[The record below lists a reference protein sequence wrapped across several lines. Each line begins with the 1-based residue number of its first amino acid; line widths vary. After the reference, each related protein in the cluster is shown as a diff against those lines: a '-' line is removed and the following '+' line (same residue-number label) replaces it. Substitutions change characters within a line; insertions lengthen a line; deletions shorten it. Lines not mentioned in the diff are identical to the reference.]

1 MLVLIILKPH
11 IKIPLCFK
19 ELIMFVLLYLICSCN
34 PTKYIPEGE
43 TLLAGNH
50 VNITNDGI
58 SKNDI
63 VPYIRQKPNKK
74 IFGARFHLGLYNLSD
89 IEKQKW
95 PHGWLREIGEEPVI
109 YDAYAKEKSKENIMS
124 YIASRGHF
132 DSQVTDTV
140 QSAKRKSDV
149 YYNIKLRPPYTI
161 RNLFYEIEDTTIRKL
176 FYFDSVNCMIERGK
190 PYDVEVL
197 SSERLRFERFIRD
210 RGFYS
215 FSGEHIYF
223 NIDSTI
229 GNRQVDIYYGIKNF
243 MIMDASNRITLIP
256 HPMYRVKDVYI
267 YPDFVPREALERGE
281 DYFASLDTIN
291 YQGYYFIT
299 ASGKPEIKYDLII
312 QSLYI
317 RPGSIFN
324 VSNTQQSQ
332 SHLLALK
339 TFRLVNI
346 FYDERNETRPYDQEV
361 RSLNCNIRLTLLN
374 QQSFRV
380 EVEGT
385 NSEGNL
391 GGAVN
396 FVYLHKNLFRGAEQF
411 NLRLKGAYETLT
423 KQELQRRSTQEYGV
437 ETSLQFPKFLLPF
450 LKKED
455 FIRRYNPT
463 TKILAAYNY
472 QNMPFYIRTMANA
485 TFGYTWNARNYQTH
499 IVNPLQV
506 NAVRLLSIDSAFQK
520 QIESSSYL
528 AYSYR
533 DVMIIGGNYS
543 LIFNNQMINRSRYW
557 FFRFNA
563 EAAGNILAM
572 AGSLLGADKED
583 GSYSIFGQQFA
594 QYIRT
599 DIDLRYNLRLN
610 DASSVVWRGFIGAG
624 IPYGNSKAIPFEKQY
639 FGGGANG
646 IRAWQVRSLGP
657 GAYNPSGTRSLNQTA
672 DIKIEANAE
681 YRFKLFWILEGALF
695 LDAGNIWNIYADETM
710 PGSQF
715 RLKGLYRD
723 IAVGTGTGFRFDFN
737 FVIGRIDL
745 GMKLRDP
752 SIAEGSRWIIMNR
765 NYNFRN
771 DFTLVVAI
779 GYPF

>member
-1 MLVLIILKPH
+1 MLIVSLFL
-11 IKIPLCFK
+11 
-19 ELIMFVLLYLICSCN
+19 VCSCN

-50 VNITNDGI
+50 VSITNDGI
-58 SKNDI
+58 NKTDI

-109 YDAYAKEKSKENIMS
+109 YDAYAKEKSKENIIS

-132 DSQVTDTV
+132 DSEVSDTV
-140 QSAKRKSDV
+140 ETAKRKSDV
-149 YYNIKLRPPYTI
+149 YYNIELRPPYTI
-161 RNLFYEIEDTTIRKL
+161 RNLFFEIEDTTIRKL

-197 SSERLRFERFIRD
+197 SAERLRFERFIRD

-229 GNRQVDIYYGIKNF
+229 GNRQVNINYGIKNF
-243 MIMDASNRITLIP
+243 TIMDASNRVALIP

-281 DYFASLDTIN
+281 EYFASLDTIN

-299 ASGKPEIKYDLII
+299 ASDKPEIKYDLII

-324 VSNTQQSQ
+324 VTNTEQSQ

-346 FYDERNETRPYDQEV
+346 FYDEQNETGPYGPEV
-361 RSLNCNIRLTLLN
+361 KSLNCNIRLTLLN

-385 NSEGNL
+385 HSEGNL

-396 FVYLHKNLFRGAEQF
+396 LVYLHKNLFRGAEQF
-411 NLRLKGAYETLT
+411 NMKLLGAYENLSRKDKDTEKVKRNT
-423 KQELQRRSTQEYGV
+423 MEYGF

-455 FIRRYNPT
+455 FIRKYNPT
-463 TKILAAYNY
+463 TKVLAAFNY
-472 QNMPFYIRTMANA
+472 RDMPFYTRWMANA

-506 NAVRLLSIDSAFQK
+506 NAVRLLSIDSVFYQERIAQ
-520 QIESSSYL
+520 SPYLVNSYI
-528 AYSYR
+528 S
-533 DVMIIGGNYS
+533 VMIIGGNYS
-543 LIFNNQMINRSRYW
+543 FIFSNQKIQRSRYW
-557 FFRFNA
+557 FLRINA
-563 EAAGNILAM
+563 EAAGNLLAL
-572 AGSLLGADKED
+572 AGNLTGATKTQ
-583 GSYSIFGQQFA
+583 GSYNILKQPFA

-599 DIDLRYNLRLN
+599 DIDLRYNLILN
-610 DASSVVWRGFIGAG
+610 DASSMVYRGFFGAG
-624 IPYGNSKAIPFEKQY
+624 IPYGNSRAIPFEKQY
-639 FGGGANG
+639 FSGGANG

-657 GAYNPSGTRSLNQTA
+657 GTYNPGDTKFLNQTA

-695 LDAGNIWNIYADETM
+695 LDAGNIWNLKSDDTR

-715 RLKGLYRD
+715 SLKGLYND
-723 IAVGTGTGFRFDFN
+723 IAIGTGTGFRFDLS
-737 FVIGRIDL
+737 FVIARLDF
-745 GMKLRDP
+745 GMKLRNP
-752 SIAEGSRWIIMNR
+752 AETEGSKWILLNR
-765 NYNFRN
+765 NYDIRR